1 MREKNLKKQRKKGR
15 KSNKMKKVE
24 MTPKKSPPPIFGIRE
39 EIVDDYKEQ
48 YLFLL
53 EFFIHRVTG
62 ERLAKLNRMFFVPTS
77 IGLEFLHFTE
87 EDKIEITPVDL
98 LFVPQAGIADDVE
111 YFYSGKSIMFAMDLE
126 TTRDKSLELTVKMT
140 TRKKM
145 PEGIKPD
152 ILVGVGEFEL
162 TKQFAALRKE
172 LLQCWHRKVPPPKT
186 FEGSVPLIMN
196 EKQVGKVF
204 LYVRMSAFGET
215 IITEFEAPESIKKES
230 DYIFKGE
237 ELNEK
242 SLAYKCKVV
251 DSESVCKES
260 TVDIPC
266 RVCVMEE
273 HACLPCGRPTGAREQ
288 DKLNDRKC
296 SCVSETSK
304 STCYPPS
311 ILEETP
317 KKDPCTDTSKTA
329 GPIQTSRGPAQAC
342 GKAVVLKVSG
352 LLDGE
357 VKKQPTVTV
366 SPESDATGPDCP
378 PDPEHDVFIL
388 RIGKKGLVG
397 AGEKS
402 DLQLEMR
409 TPKGPERRPPIR
421 HETRQI
427 QADIEEKKKKER
439 KKKKKKK

>member
-1 MREKNLKKQRKKGR
+1 MGQKKKG
-15 KSNKMKKVE
+15 KNGDKTKKLD
-24 MTPKKSPPPIFGIRE
+24 MTGKKLSPPSIFGIRE
-39 EIVDDYKEQ
+39 ELTDDYKEQ
-48 YLFLL
+48 YLYLL
-53 EFFIHRVTG
+53 EFFIHRITG
-62 ERLAKLNRMFFVPTS
+62 ERLAKLNQMFFVPTS
-77 IGLEFLHFTE
+77 LALEFLQFTE
-87 EDKIEITPVDL
+87 EEEDNIEITPVDL

-111 YFYSGKSIMFAMDLE
+111 YFYSGKSIMFAMDLDR
-126 TTRDKSLELTVKMT
+126 TRDKTLELNVRMT
-140 TRKKM
+140 IRKRM

-186 FEGSVPLIMN
+186 FEDSVPLMMN
-196 EKQVGKVF
+196 DKQVGKVF

-215 IITEFEAPESIKKES
+215 IVTEFQAPESIDKES

-251 DSESVCKES
+251 DSGNVCEESA
-260 TVDIPC
+260 VDIPC
-266 RVCVMEE
+266 RACVLEE
-273 HACLPCGRPTGAREQ
+273 HACLPCGRATGARVKDEP
-288 DKLNDRKC
+288 DN
-296 SCVSETSK
+296 SCDSEAFK
-304 STCYPPS
+304 PACYPPN
-311 ILEETP
+311 ILQDKP
-317 KKDPCTDTSKTA
+317 KKDPCTDVSKPA

-357 VKKQPTVTV
+357 DKKQPTVTV
-366 SPESDATGPDCP
+366 SPECDATGPDCQS
-378 PDPEHDVFIL
+378 DPEHDVFIL

-421 HETRQI
+421 HETREI
-427 QADIEEKKKKER
+427 QADIEEKKKKA
-439 KKKKKKK
+439 KKKKKKKK

>member
-1 MREKNLKKQRKKGR
+1 MREKNLKKQRKNGR
-15 KSNKMKKVE
+15 KNNKMKKLE
-24 MTPKKSPPPIFGIRE
+24 MITNKSPPSIFGIRE
-39 EIVDDYKEQ
+39 EIADDYKEQ

-53 EFFIHRVTG
+53 EFFIHRITG
-62 ERLAKLNRMFFVPTS
+62 ERLAKLNQMFFVPTS
-77 IGLEFLHFTE
+77 VGLEFLHFTE
-87 EDKIEITPVDL
+87 DDKIEITPVDF

-126 TTRDKSLELTVKMT
+126 TTRDKLLELNVKMT
-140 TRKKM
+140 IRKRM

-152 ILVGVGEFEL
+152 ILIGIGEFEL

-186 FEGSVPLIMN
+186 FEDSVPLIMN

-204 LYVRMSAFGET
+204 LNVRMSAFGET
-215 IITEFEAPESIKKES
+215 IITEFETPECINNES

-251 DSESVCKES
+251 DNENICEESII
-260 TVDIPC
+260 DIPC
-266 RVCVMEE
+266 RACVLEE
-273 HACLPCGRPTGAREQ
+273 HACLPCGRSTGARVK
-288 DKLNDRKC
+288 DDLNDPKSSC
-296 SCVSETSK
+296 SLEAFKPAS
-304 STCYPPS
+304 YPPS
-311 ILEETP
+311 VLQDTP
-317 KKDPCTDTSKTA
+317 KKDLCTDISKPG
-329 GPIQTSRGPAQAC
+329 GPIQTSRGPVQAC

-378 PDPEHDVFIL
+378 SDPEHDVFIL

-427 QADIEEKKKKER
+427 QADIEEKKKKE
-439 KKKKKKK
+439 KKKKKKKK